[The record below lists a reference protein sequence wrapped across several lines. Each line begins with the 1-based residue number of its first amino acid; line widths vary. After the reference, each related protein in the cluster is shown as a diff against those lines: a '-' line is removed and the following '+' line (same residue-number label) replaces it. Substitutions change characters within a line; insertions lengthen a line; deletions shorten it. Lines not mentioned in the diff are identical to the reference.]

1 MFTYGYA
8 NVDLLDE
15 LYKDNVMS
23 QEHNM
28 NISGGSKKMN
38 YYVSFNYLQQ
48 NGLLEIGDDGLKR
61 YNVAAKINADI
72 TMARDLQELIIGD
85 LRIST
90 EMFIGT

>member
-38 YYVSFNYLQQ
+38 Y
-48 NGLLEIGDDGLKR
+48 
-61 YNVAAKINADI
+61 
-72 TMARDLQELIIGD
+72 
-85 LRIST
+85 
-90 EMFIGT
+90 